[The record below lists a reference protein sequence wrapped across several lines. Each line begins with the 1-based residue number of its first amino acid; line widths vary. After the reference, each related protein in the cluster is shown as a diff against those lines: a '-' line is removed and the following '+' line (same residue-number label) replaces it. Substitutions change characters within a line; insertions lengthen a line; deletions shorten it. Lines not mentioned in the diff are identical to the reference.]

1 MDGLLTL
8 SNDLATAVERAGQ
21 VVFGVNARTRLGS
34 TGVHW
39 RSGLIVTA
47 NHTVRVDEDITVTR
61 PDGRAI
67 AATLAG
73 RDPAIDIAVL
83 KVDAPDVAVAD
94 LGESNAVRVGHLVLA
109 VGRGPCA
116 SWGVV
121 SAIGEG
127 RGPRSAGG
135 ALFSLDLTLYPGFSG
150 GPLVNAQGQ
159 VIGVNSSGTSRHLQ
173 LAIPS
178 AAVTRVVDELVRR
191 GRLARPYL
199 GVGTQPVSLPEAL
212 RQRFNLEQP
221 TAVIVVAVQ
230 PSSPAASAGLL
241 MGDIIVSLGGTSITD
256 PGDLASV
263 LRPDHVGEEMTVS
276 VLRGGE
282 PRDIRITVGE
292 RPRRS

>member
-8 SNDLATAVERAGQ
+8 SNDLAAAVERAGQ

-212 RQRFNLEQP
+212 RQRFNLKQP

-241 MGDIIVSLGGTSITD
+241 MGDIVVSLGGTSITD

-263 LRPDHVGEEMTVS
+263 LRPDHVGEDMTVS

>member
-8 SNDLATAVERAGQ
+8 SNDLAAAVERAGQ

-94 LGESNAVRVGHLVLA
+94 LGESDAVRVGHLVLA

-212 RQRFNLEQP
+212 RQRFNLEQQ

-230 PSSPAASAGLL
+230 PSSPAAGAGLL

-256 PGDLASV
+256 PGDLAGL

>member
-8 SNDLATAVERAGQ
+8 SNDLAAAVERAGQ

-121 SAIGEG
+121 SKGHSAVAVAATAAPEQ
-127 RGPRSAGG
+127 RSWPR
-135 ALFSLDLTLYPGFSG
+135 
-150 GPLVNAQGQ
+150 
-159 VIGVNSSGTSRHLQ
+159 
-173 LAIPS
+173 
-178 AAVTRVVDELVRR
+178 AVT
-191 GRLARPYL
+191 
-199 GVGTQPVSLPEAL
+199 VS
-212 RQRFNLEQP
+212 
-221 TAVIVVAVQ
+221 
-230 PSSPAASAGLL
+230 SA
-241 MGDIIVSLGGTSITD
+241 MQQQ
-256 PGDLASV
+256 
-263 LRPDHVGEEMTVS
+263 
-276 VLRGGE
+276 
-282 PRDIRITVGE
+282 
-292 RPRRS
+292 

>member
-8 SNDLATAVERAGQ
+8 SNDLAAAVERAGQ

-67 AATLAG
+67 AATVAG

-241 MGDIIVSLGGTSITD
+241 MGDVVVSLGGTSITD

>member
-8 SNDLATAVERAGQ
+8 SNDLAAAVERAGR

-47 NHTVRVDEDITVTR
+47 DHTVRVDEDITVTR

-67 AATLAG
+67 AATVAG

-94 LGESNAVRVGHLVLA
+94 LGDSNAVRVGHLVLA

-121 SAIGEG
+121 SAIGAG
-127 RGPRSAGG
+127 GPRSAGG
-135 ALFSLDLTLYPGFSG
+135 GLFSLDLTLYPGFSG

-159 VIGVNSSGTSRHLQ
+159 VVGVNSSGTSRHLQ

-212 RQRFNLEQP
+212 RQRFSLEQQ

-241 MGDIIVSLGGTSITD
+241 MGDIVVSLGGTNITD
-256 PGDLASV
+256 PSDLASV
-263 LRPDHVGEEMTVS
+263 LRPDQVGQDMTVS

-282 PRDIRITVGE
+282 PRDIRITIGE
-292 RPRRS
+292 RPRRP

>member
-8 SNDLATAVERAGQ
+8 SNDLAAAVERAGQ

-94 LGESNAVRVGHLVLA
+94 LGESDAVRVGHLVLA

-178 AAVTRVVDELVRR
+178 AAVTRVVDELVRS

-212 RQRFNLEQP
+212 RQRFNLEQQ

-230 PSSPAASAGLL
+230 PSSPAAGAGLL

-256 PGDLASV
+256 PGDLAGL

>member
-8 SNDLATAVERAGQ
+8 SNDLAAAVERAGQ

-83 KVDAPDVAVAD
+83 RVDAPDVAVAD

>member
-8 SNDLATAVERAGQ
+8 SNDLAAAVERAGQ

-241 MGDIIVSLGGTSITD
+241 MGDIVVSLGGTSITD

-263 LRPDHVGEEMTVS
+263 LRPDHVGEDMTVS

>member
-8 SNDLATAVERAGQ
+8 SNDLAAAVERAGQ

-241 MGDIIVSLGGTSITD
+241 MGDVVVSLGGTSITD

>member
-8 SNDLATAVERAGQ
+8 SNDLAAAVERAGQ

-212 RQRFNLEQP
+212 RQRFNLEQQ

>member
-8 SNDLATAVERAGQ
+8 SNDLAAAVERAGQ

-263 LRPDHVGEEMTVS
+263 LRPDHVGEDMTVS

>member
-8 SNDLATAVERAGQ
+8 SNDLAAAVERAGQ

-67 AATLAG
+67 AATVAG

-127 RGPRSAGG
+127 RGPHSAGG

-199 GVGTQPVSLPEAL
+199 GVGTQPVSLPETL
-212 RQRFNLEQP
+212 RQRFNLEQQ

-241 MGDIIVSLGGTSITD
+241 LGDIIVSLGGTSITD

-263 LRPDHVGEEMTVS
+263 LRPDHVGQDTTVS

>member
-8 SNDLATAVERAGQ
+8 SNDLAAAVERAGQ

-263 LRPDHVGEEMTVS
+263 LRPDHVVEEMTVS

>member
-199 GVGTQPVSLPEAL
+199 GVGTQPVSLPESL

-241 MGDIIVSLGGTSITD
+241 MGDVVVSLGGTSITD

>member
-8 SNDLATAVERAGQ
+8 SNDLAAAVERAGQ

-212 RQRFNLEQP
+212 RQRFNLEQQS
-221 TAVIVVAVQ
+221 AVIVVAVQ

-241 MGDIIVSLGGTSITD
+241 MGDVVVSLGGTSITD

>member
-8 SNDLATAVERAGQ
+8 SNDLAAAVERAGQ

-47 NHTVRVDEDITVTR
+47 DHTVRVDEDITVTR

-67 AATLAG
+67 AATVAG

-94 LGESNAVRVGHLVLA
+94 LGDSNAVRVGHLVLA
-109 VGRGPCA
+109 VGRGPSA

-121 SAIGEG
+121 SAIGAG
-127 RGPRSAGG
+127 RGPRNAGG
-135 ALFSLDLTLYPGFSG
+135 ELFSLDLTLYPGFSG

-159 VIGVNSSGTSRHLQ
+159 VVGVNSSGTSRHLQ

-212 RQRFNLEQP
+212 RQRFNLEQQS
-221 TAVIVVAVQ
+221 AVIVVAVQ
-230 PSSPAASAGLL
+230 PGSPAASAGLL
-241 MGDIIVSLGGTSITD
+241 MGDIVVSLGGTSITD

-263 LRPDHVGEEMTVS
+263 LRPDQVGEDMTVS

-292 RPRRS
+292 RPRRP

>member
-1 MDGLLTL
+1 MDALLTL
-8 SNDLATAVERAGQ
+8 SNDLAAAVERAGQ

-47 NHTVRVDEDITVTR
+47 DHTVRVDEDITVTR

-67 AATLAG
+67 AATVAG

-83 KVDAPDVAVAD
+83 KVDAPDVPVAD
-94 LGESNAVRVGHLVLA
+94 LGDSHAVRVGHLVLA
-109 VGRGPCA
+109 VGRGPRA

-127 RGPRSAGG
+127 RGPRSAGDG
-135 ALFSLDLTLYPGFSG
+135 LFNLDLTLYPGFSG

-159 VIGVNSSGTSRHLQ
+159 VVGVNSSGRSRHLQ

-212 RQRFNLEQP
+212 RQRFNLEQQ

-230 PSSPAASAGLL
+230 PSSPAASAGVL
-241 MGDIIVSLGGTSITD
+241 MGDILVSLGGTNITD
-256 PGDLASV
+256 PSDLASV
-263 LRPDHVGEEMTVS
+263 LRPDQVGEAMTVS

>member
-8 SNDLATAVERAGQ
+8 SNDLAAAVERAGQ

-47 NHTVRVDEDITVTR
+47 NHTVRMDEDITVTR

-67 AATLAG
+67 AATVAG

-212 RQRFNLEQP
+212 RQRFNLEQES
-221 TAVIVVAVQ
+221 AVIVVAVQ

-263 LRPDHVGEEMTVS
+263 LRPDQVGEDMTVS

-282 PRDIRITVGE
+282 PRDIQITVGE

>member
-1 MDGLLTL
+1 MDGLLAL
-8 SNDLATAVERAGQ
+8 SNDLAAAVERAGQ

-67 AATLAG
+67 AATVAG

-241 MGDIIVSLGGTSITD
+241 MGDIVISLGGTSITD